1 MKHQRNHEMPQVN
14 MIFMHMMKV
23 CKLLTTTLCVCVC
36 VCIIQ
41 YIFDIANLCQS
52 ASQLSWLLLSK
63 KSYHLRGFEG
73 LADSSLDR
81 LMKTETSECSD
92 ILLIKFS

>member
-1 MKHQRNHEMPQVN
+1 
-14 MIFMHMMKV
+14 MIFIHMGG
-23 CKLLTTTLCVCVC
+23 CVNFLPHSVC

-41 YIFDIANLCQS
+41 YKFDIANLCQS

-73 LADSSLDR
+73 LADGSLDR
-81 LMKTETSECSD
+81 LMKTETSERSD
-92 ILLIKFS
+92 ILLIISFLNQCAITYLMHS